1 MLDLLWLVV
10 SLAVILGGCELFTN
24 GIEWTGKKLKFA
36 EGVVGSLMA
45 AVGTALPETLIPVVA
60 ILFHKESSSHDV
72 GIGAI
77 AGAPFMLATLT
88 LFVLASAVFYYK
100 GSRKHHRHLSLDA
113 TVIQRDMRFFLLT
126 YPVAIAVG
134 VFHQQALKYLVIAY
148 LIAAYLYYVYLT
160 LKAEGDVHHDV
171 NPLHF
176 DRKNHDPRLHIIGGQ
191 VVAGLALIVAGA
203 HFFVLSVADVAPMLH
218 ISPLVLSMI
227 ITPVATE
234 LPEKLNS
241 VIWIRRGK
249 DTMALGNITGAL
261 VFQSCFPVAIGIAF
275 TPWVIEGATLISAF
289 LAIFSVL
296 YHYLWLT
303 TRKTLS
309 PYGLMSSG
317 LLYLVFLFFIF
328 T

>member
-1 MLDLLWLVV
+1 MLDFLWLVV
-10 SLAVILGGCELFTN
+10 SLGVILGGCEVFTN

-45 AVGTALPETLIPVVA
+45 AVGTALPETLIPIIA
-60 ILFHKESSSHDV
+60 ILFHTESSSHQV

-77 AGAPFMLATLT
+77 AGAPFMLSTLT
-88 LFVLASAVFYYK
+88 LFVMACAVYYYK
-100 GSRKHHRHLSLDA
+100 GRRQHRDHLSLDSA
-113 TVIQRDMRFFLLT
+113 VIGRDMAFFLVT

-134 VFHQQALKYLVIAY
+134 MFHQQAFKWFVVAYLVGI
-148 LIAAYLYYVYLT
+148 YLYYVYLT

-176 DRKNHDPRLHIIGGQ
+176 ARNHHDPYLHIIGFQ
-191 VVAGLALIVAGA
+191 VVAGLALIVGGA
-203 HFFVLSVADVAPMLH
+203 HFFVKSVANVAPILN

-241 VIWIRRGK
+241 VIWVRRGK

-275 TPWVIEGATLISAF
+275 TPWVIEGVTLVSAF
-289 LAIFSVL
+289 LAIGSIL
-296 YHYLWLT
+296 YHYLWLRARGSLNT
-303 TRKTLS
+303 HGFL
-309 PYGLMSSG
+309 LSG
-317 LLYLVFLFFIF
+317 LFYLIFLFFAF
-328 T
+328 